1 MTTMYSTA
9 SHVAFP
15 ALADPA
21 GYRPC
26 PWDLAAHED
35 DRAYWLDLFRKQFDA
50 LERDAMQE
58 AADRGEDATHQ
69 IAQAR
74 AAFMAYL
81 DDVSADPLSHG
92 PLDILSICEN
102 RERVLRE
109 AGIADPYRLMKA
121 QETER
126 AMRVLPGLLEE
137 LDAMPVPERRVALVR
152 GVFAGNIFDAGATE
166 TIKLIQQG
174 GIDFATVRAQLRPRP
189 WHADALDRWL
199 DQVRGQAYKR
209 VVAFVDN
216 AGPDIVLG
224 MLPFVREVCREGAEV
239 ILTANTGPALN
250 DITHDELLAI
260 LAETADFD
268 PLIREAI
275 GCGQLRAIAS
285 GNAAPLIDLSR
296 VSNELAQAV
305 AESPIDLV
313 ILEGMGRSIES
324 NYDTRFT
331 CDVLRLAMIKD
342 AGVAR
347 RLNAQPFDLV
357 MRFDPAR

>member
-1 MTTMYSTA
+1 MTTMFSTTA
-9 SHVAFP
+9 HVAFP

-21 GYRPC
+21 GYRAC
-26 PWDLAAHED
+26 SWDLAVHAE
-35 DRAYWLDLFRKQFDA
+35 DRAYWLDLFRKQFDS
-50 LERDAMQE
+50 LEADARRE
-58 AADRGEDATHQ
+58 AADRGADATDQ
-69 IAQAR
+69 LVQAR
-74 AAFMAYL
+74 TAFMAYL
-81 DDVSADPLSHG
+81 DEVSIDPLSHG
-92 PLDILSICEN
+92 PLDILSICET

-109 AGIADPYRLMKA
+109 AGIADPYRLMKE

-126 AMRVLPGLLEE
+126 AMGVLPGLLKE
-137 LDAMPVPERRVALVR
+137 LDAMPVAERRVALIR

-174 GIDFATVRAQLRPRP
+174 GIDFASVRAGLRPRP

-199 DQVRGQAYKR
+199 DQIRGQTYKR

-224 MLPFVREVCREGAEV
+224 MLPFVREMCREGTEV

-250 DITHDELLAI
+250 DVTHDELLVI
-260 LAETADFD
+260 LAEASGFD
-268 PLIREAI
+268 PLIRDAI
-275 GCGQLRAIAS
+275 ADGRLRTIAS
-285 GNAAPLIDLSR
+285 GNAAPLIDLTR
-296 VSNELAQAV
+296 VSPELARVV

-331 CDVLRLAMIKD
+331 CDVLRLAMVKD

-357 MRFDPAR
+357 MRFDTEH